1 MEDKPSQ
8 ALRYGRWKS
17 SMWLAIDAV
26 KKGDADVAVSGGN
39 TGALMAMS
47 KFNLKTLPGIDRP
60 AIAALWPTLRGE
72 SVVLDLGAS
81 IGADADHLV
90 DLAVMG
96 AAMARI
102 LFGLDRPS
110 VGLLNIGVEEA
121 KGLEPVREASA
132 VLREQKLPG
141 LDYHGFVEGNDIG
154 KGTVD
159 VVVTEGFAGNIALK
173 TAEGTARQMAEY
185 LKGAMTRTLS
195 ARIGYLFARSAFREL
210 RERMDTRKANGGV
223 FLGLN
228 GIVIKSHGSTDA
240 EGFAAAIGLGHGVV
254 RDELLAKITAA
265 LGRPGKP
272 RPAGRRRS
280 CLVTTKRSVILGCGS
295 YLPAQILT
303 NSDLARKVDTSDDW
317 IVQRTGIHER
327 HIAAPG
333 EWTSHMAV
341 HAAKAALAHAKVD
354 AQSIDLI
361 VLATSTPDN
370 TFPASAVSVQAELGI
385 THGAAFDLQAVCSGF
400 VFALATADSLLKSG
414 AFSRALVIGSET
426 FSRILDWTDRGTCV
440 LFGDGAGAVV
450 LDLQTQPDKGEERGI
465 LTVRLR
471 SDGRYKSK
479 LYVDGGPSSTG
490 TVGHLR
496 MEGREVFR
504 HAVAMITDVV
514 EDAFKATGY
523 TAADIDW
530 FIPHQANKRIID
542 GSAHKLGIPPGK
554 IVVTVDRHGNTSA
567 ASIPLALADAVADR
581 RIKRGDLLLLEAM
594 GGGFT
599 WGAALVRW

>member
-1 MEDKPSQ
+1 MSDKVRIALDAMGGDQGPAVVVAGADLALTRHPETEFLFFGNTTLIAPLVDARPSLKAASKLIHTDIAVRMEDKPSQ

-26 KKGDADVAVSGGN
+26 KKGEADVVVSGGN

-47 KFNLKTLPGIDRP
+47 KFNLKTLPGIERP

-72 SVVLDLGAS
+72 SVVLDVGAT

-96 AAMARI
+96 AATARI
-102 LFGLDRPS
+102 LYGLDRPS

-210 RERMDTRKANGGV
+210 RERMDTRKSNGGV

-265 LGRPGKP
+265 LGRLGKSPP
-272 RPAGRRRS
+272 R
-280 CLVTTKRSVILGCGS
+280 
-295 YLPAQILT
+295 Q
-303 NSDLARKVDTSDDW
+303 
-317 IVQRTGIHER
+317 
-327 HIAAPG
+327 
-333 EWTSHMAV
+333 AV
-341 HAAKAALAHAKVD
+341 
-354 AQSIDLI
+354 
-361 VLATSTPDN
+361 
-370 TFPASAVSVQAELGI
+370 G
-385 THGAAFDLQAVCSGF
+385 GAAS
-400 VFALATADSLLKSG
+400 
-414 AFSRALVIGSET
+414 
-426 FSRILDWTDRGTCV
+426 
-440 LFGDGAGAVV
+440 
-450 LDLQTQPDKGEERGI
+450 
-465 LTVRLR
+465 
-471 SDGRYKSK
+471 
-479 LYVDGGPSSTG
+479 
-490 TVGHLR
+490 
-496 MEGREVFR
+496 
-504 HAVAMITDVV
+504 
-514 EDAFKATGY
+514 
-523 TAADIDW
+523 
-530 FIPHQANKRIID
+530 
-542 GSAHKLGIPPGK
+542 
-554 IVVTVDRHGNTSA
+554 
-567 ASIPLALADAVADR
+567 
-581 RIKRGDLLLLEAM
+581 
-594 GGGFT
+594 
-599 WGAALVRW
+599 